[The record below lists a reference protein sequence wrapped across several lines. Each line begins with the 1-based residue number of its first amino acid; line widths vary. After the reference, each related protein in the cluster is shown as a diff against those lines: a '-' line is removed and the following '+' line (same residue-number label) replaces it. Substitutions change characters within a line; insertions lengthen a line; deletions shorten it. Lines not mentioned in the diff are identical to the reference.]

1 MTFRDRLNR
10 ASFSKED
17 VMRKA
22 FFCRIVALVIW
33 LVVAPTPR
41 AAAET
46 MAYVSD
52 SPGSSAPYW
61 LAKEVGLFKKNGLD
75 IELLFING
83 SSRAVQSLVAGDLT
97 FTGPV
102 GTSAMNGRMAGGDIA
117 IIHSLVNTLPYY
129 IVGNPAIKSAE
140 DLKGRSAATHI
151 PGTSA
156 DFALRLALLRYGIP
170 YTDIKAVM
178 VGGAPERIAAVMTKQ
193 LDFAVVTESG
203 KLQGEKAGLKMI
215 LDMAKQNIPF
225 QFTCTVTSRKMIQAH
240 PEKVMGVVKAMI
252 EAVHYFKNHKEEAI
266 KIMQKYTRGVERSI
280 LEKTHDAYNNLFVED
295 GYPTIEGLANTLKV
309 QSSWDPKAARAKVD
323 DFVDLR
329 FVNELK
335 GSGFVKQLY
344 SQRQV
349 TK

>member
-1 MTFRDRLNR
+1 MKR
-10 ASFSKED
+10 
-17 VMRKA
+17 A
-22 FFCRIVALVIW
+22 FFCPIVGLMMLA
-33 LVVAPTPR
+33 VVGPIDRVSAK
-41 AAAET
+41 ET

-52 SPGSSAPYW
+52 SPGSSTPYW
-61 LAKEVGLFKKNGLD
+61 VAKEVGLFKKNGLD

-102 GTSAMNGRMAGGDIA
+102 GTSAMNGRMAGGDVT

-129 IVGNPAIKSAE
+129 IVGNPAIKSPE

-178 VGGAPERIAAVMTKQ
+178 VGGAPERIAAVMTGQ

-203 KLQGEKAGLKMI
+203 KLQGEKAGLKTI

-225 QFTCTVTSRKMIQAH
+225 QFTCTVASRKMIQTN
-240 PEKVMGVVKAMI
+240 PDKVMGLVKAMI
-252 EAVHYFKNHKEEAI
+252 EAVHYFKNHKEETV
-266 KIMQKYTRGVERSI
+266 KIMEKYTRGQQRSI
-280 LEKTHDAYNNLFVED
+280 LEGTYEAYRDLLVED

-329 FVNELK
+329 FVNDLK
-335 GSGFVKQLY
+335 SSGFIKRLY
-344 SQRQV
+344 GR
-349 TK
+349 